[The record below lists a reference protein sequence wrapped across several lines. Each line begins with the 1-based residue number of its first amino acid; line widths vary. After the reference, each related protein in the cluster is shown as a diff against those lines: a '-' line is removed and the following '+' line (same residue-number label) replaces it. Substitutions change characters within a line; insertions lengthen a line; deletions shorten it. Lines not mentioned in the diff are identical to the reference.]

1 MNTRSASSRRRLRA
15 SGFRFAGSLLIAA
28 FACCV
33 ALQAAEPNFADLE
46 RTVLAELKDKR
57 IPGCAIAV
65 VSGERVVF
73 AKGFG
78 VANVETGESVHTN
91 MLFRLGSTTKMFTC
105 AAVVMLA
112 DEGKFKLDAPVGNLV
127 KGLNTKVAALTP
139 VQLMAHT
146 AGLRDESPMRG
157 LHDDSAL
164 GAGIRAWRDDI
175 FFAEP
180 GRIYSYANPG
190 YWLAGLLAETVD
202 GKPYADV
209 LDSRLFQPLGMK
221 HTTLRPVVAMT
232 FPLAVGHEPADD
244 SPVVS
249 RPLADNAATWP
260 AGQMF
265 STVGDLARWCIA
277 LMHDGKLDSKQVLA
291 PSLIAAMTTPRADIP
306 GGEAKYGLGLNLS
319 TVRGVKVWQHG
330 GSRAGY
336 GSYIRIAP
344 EKKFAVIA
352 LMNLSAAT
360 MPRTIEKA
368 METVV
373 PVEARAAAKPKE
385 ELPLVEAEIAKLIG
399 RYRNG
404 ASIELLSSRE
414 GQLWLRRTNGESRV
428 VKIGENRFETRPGG
442 TELIV
447 VNGADG
453 RAEFL
458 FRGGRALR
466 LLRP

>member
-1 MNTRSASSRRRLRA
+1 MNLARQTAARLLLVALACAATPGLRA
-15 SGFRFAGSLLIAA
+15 AAPDFAEI
-28 FACCV
+28 
-33 ALQAAEPNFADLE
+33 E
-46 RTVLAELKDKR
+46 RTALAELREKR
-57 IPGCAIAV
+57 IPGCALAV
-65 VSGERVVF
+65 VSGDRVVF

-78 VANVETGESVHTN
+78 VASVETGDPVRTN

-105 AAVVMLA
+105 AAVVQLA
-112 DEGKFKLDAPVGNLV
+112 EEGRFKLDEPVGAHV
-127 KGLNTKVAALTP
+127 KGLIPRVAALTP
-139 VQLMAHT
+139 IQLMSHT
-146 AGLRDESPMRG
+146 AGLRDELRMRG

-164 GAGIRAWRDDI
+164 GTGIRAWRDGV
-175 FFAEP
+175 FLTEP

-209 LDSRLFQPLGMK
+209 LDARLFQPLGMK

-232 FPLAVGHEPADD
+232 FPLAVGHEPAGE

-277 LMHDGKLDSKQVLA
+277 LMHDGRLDGKQVLA
-291 PSLIAAMTTPRADIP
+291 PSLVAALSAPRADIP

-319 TVRGVKVWQHG
+319 TVRGVKLWQHG

-336 GSYIRIAP
+336 GSHIRIAP

-360 MPRTIEKA
+360 MPKTIEKA
-368 METVV
+368 METII
-373 PVEARAAAKPKE
+373 PLEPRAAAKSRE
-385 ELPLVEAEIAKLIG
+385 ELPLTVADLAKLVG

-404 ASIELLSSRE
+404 ANVELLSARD
-414 GQLWLRRTNGESRV
+414 GQLWLRRTNGESRA
-428 VKIGENRFETRPGG
+428 VKVGENRFETRPGG
-442 TELIV
+442 SEFIMV
-447 VNGADG
+447 PGADG

-458 FRGGRALR
+458 FRSGRALK
-466 LLRP
+466 LERP